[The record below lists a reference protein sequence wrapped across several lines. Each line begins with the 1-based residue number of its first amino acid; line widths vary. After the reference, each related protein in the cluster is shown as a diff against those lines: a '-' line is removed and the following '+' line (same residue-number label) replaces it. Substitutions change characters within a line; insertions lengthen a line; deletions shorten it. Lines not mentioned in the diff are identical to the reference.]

1 MKPVFGKCCLC
12 EQTKRLVDAHSIP
25 RTFFKSLKQG
35 GKYAVLFDANKPLKA
50 AGTFHQ
56 AGAYDS
62 EILCEDCEKKF
73 SEFDRYGWKI
83 LGPMAVDRPP
93 PDSKE
98 DTYVYKIDC
107 DTDKLRRFIL
117 SVLWR
122 ASVSKNPFYS
132 AVNLGPYETT
142 TRTRL
147 FNPRPLSKDEFQTV
161 AMILETGALEKY
173 DGVLF
178 QPFKARSPDGLIA
191 HVLFLPGGLKFTVIT
206 GHGNFPSFG
215 QTYVM
220 SEPNFFL
227 LLPCPKRFMREV
239 SFVPAM
245 ISKMRRA
252 QKRAGAK

>member
-1 MKPVFGKCCLC
+1 MKPITEKCRMCG
-12 EQTKRLVDAHSIP
+12 ETKPLVKAHIISKK
-25 RTFFKSLKQG
+25 FFESLKQDKPYG
-35 GKYAVLFDANKPLKA
+35 VLVDSNKPIKS
-50 AGTFHQ
+50 AGKFRQ
-56 AGAYDS
+56 AGVYDN

-73 SEFDRYGWKI
+73 SEFDRYGWQI

-93 PDSKE
+93 PDSKGE
-98 DTYVYKIDC
+98 TYVYKIDC

-142 TRTRL
+142 VRTRL

-191 HVLFLPGGLKFTVIT
+191 HVLFLPGGLKFVIT
-206 GHGNFPSFG
+206 GHGNFPAMG
-215 QTYVM
+215 QAYVM

-239 SFVPAM
+239 NFVPAM

-252 QKRAGAK
+252 EKKAGVK